1 MESWNV
7 FVELTKLFRNSNV
20 DVFCRI
26 IWMKFTLFHGCFS
39 CKMGPTSI
47 CISLLTPLNRFA
59 FLHVVHGMYYNG
71 TFHVL
76 LFPSMH
82 YLSLCTIKLKCV
94 QVSCVVM
101 IALNVQ

>member
-1 MESWNV
+1 
-7 FVELTKLFRNSNV
+7 
-20 DVFCRI
+20 
-26 IWMKFTLFHGCFS
+26 MKFALLYGCFS
-39 CKMGPTSI
+39 CKMGPTFV
-47 CISLLTPLNRFA
+47 CISLLTPLNRFTL
-59 FLHVVHGMYYNG
+59 LHIVHAMYYNG

-82 YLSLCTIKLKCV
+82 YLSLSTIKLKYV